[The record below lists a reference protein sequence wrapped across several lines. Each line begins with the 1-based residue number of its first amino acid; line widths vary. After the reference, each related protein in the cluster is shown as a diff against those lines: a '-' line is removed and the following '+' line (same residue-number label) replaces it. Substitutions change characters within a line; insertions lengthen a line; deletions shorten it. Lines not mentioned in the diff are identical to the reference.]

1 MARASGLAAAVA
13 HLHAALARHPDLSDD
28 DRALVQ
34 TAVADLQAALQASG
48 AHGAVTTAPDASTPG
63 TAPHDAV
70 RRLEDVA
77 LSFEQRHPTLT
88 ALFTEVVEIA
98 RAAGV

>member
-1 MARASGLAAAVA
+1 MTHPSGLAAAVA

-34 TAVADLQAALQASG
+34 GAVADLQTALQSSERAG
-48 AHGAVTTAPDASTPG
+48 AATPAAGASTPG